1 MKTHA
6 LAWNGLKKHPM
17 RICGLMAEQIA
28 IKLAALSPLLL
39 CAAFHPSPDN
49 ASGFPKA
56 AALSAFILLIVFFVF
71 PARFRAGIVLR
82 RCLERT
88 DGARLRPAGYK
99 TRFLAGILRLAF
111 GLIWGFPF
119 LFCCV
124 GVYLY
129 VFVYDASRAGEMIER
144 IGRVAVLLIPSA
156 DAAKAGVF
164 MAAFISAAS
173 FFLFLYGWRRGV
185 AYDFILSSGATPVAA
200 WKTARK
206 LHALRKGRFFIN
218 ALLSFVLIV
227 VSLAGFSAVIAIRS
241 GGISQGFM
249 MLYLAFSSGIVLDPG
264 GLTAAFAV
272 FVLLYL
278 PFIPYRKARNAAVVQ
293 DCYEEKGS

>member
-49 ASGFPKA
+49 ASGLWKA
-56 AALSAFILLIVFFVF
+56 ASLTTCILLIVLLVF

-82 RCLERT
+82 RCVERT
-88 DGARLRPAGYK
+88 DNADLRPAGYR
-99 TRFLAGILRLAF
+99 TLVSAGMLRFAF
-111 GLIWGFPF
+111 GLIWGLPF
-119 LFCCV
+119 LICCI

-129 VFVYDASRAGEMIER
+129 VFVYDASRAGELIER
-144 IGRVAVLLIPSA
+144 IGRLAVMLIPSA

-164 MAAFISAAS
+164 MAAVIYAVS
-173 FFLFLYGWRRGV
+173 FLLFLYGCQRGV
-185 AYDFILSSGATPVAA
+185 AYDYILSRGAAPVGA
-200 WKTARK
+200 WKTARR

-218 ALLSFVLIV
+218 ALLSFILIIA
-227 VSLAGFSAVIAIRS
+227 SLAGFSAVIAIRS

-249 MLYLAFSSGIVLDPG
+249 MLYLAVSSGIVLDPG
-264 GLTAAFAV
+264 ALAAALAV

-293 DCYEEKGS
+293 DFYEEK